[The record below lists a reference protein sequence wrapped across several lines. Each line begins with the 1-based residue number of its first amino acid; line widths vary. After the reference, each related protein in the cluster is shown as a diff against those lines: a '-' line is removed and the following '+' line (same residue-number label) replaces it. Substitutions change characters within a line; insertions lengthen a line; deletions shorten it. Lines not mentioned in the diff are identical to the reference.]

1 MIAVDISELE
11 REARAKVDRVADDPA
26 GRVQLRREFYRKF
39 GFAHRIGIP
48 TEFGFGASEIN
59 FLQWEVVRGVLNP
72 IDGTPNAGSSW
83 WRNVNAD
90 FLYHAELGGL
100 AHEQGVPAA
109 ALPTAAQAWMAY
121 IAQPSPKS
129 WYRAHNSSIV
139 AGYLAR
145 LPEALVEQRPEQLF
159 MNVVLYR
166 LLYAQGLVEGIEM
179 GRLGELLANPDLPSV
194 DVLVHLPDFYPHDY
208 PLTAADARHI
218 MHRGH
223 SVEELATI
231 LLDDVV
237 IMPHLTSLYGEAA
250 GWAGYPD
257 LTRYLI
263 DGEPVYPTRI
273 PRPWP
278 DRIWQRVGV
287 LINDLWRTLTRA

>member
-1 MIAVDISELE
+1 MVAVDVSAVE
-11 REARAKVDRVADDPA
+11 REARARVDKVADDPA

-39 GFAHRIGIP
+39 GFADRIEIP
-48 TEFGFGASEIN
+48 TEFGFGSSEIE
-59 FLQWEVVRGVLNP
+59 FLRWEAERGVLNP
-72 IDGTPNAGSSW
+72 VNGTPNAGSSW
-83 WRNVNAD
+83 WRNVNSD

-100 AHEQGVPAA
+100 AHERGVPASEVPA
-109 ALPTAAQAWMAY
+109 AAQAWMEY

-139 AGYLAR
+139 TAYLAR
-145 LPEALVEQRPEQLF
+145 LPDALREQRPEQLF

-194 DVLVHLPDFYPHDY
+194 DVLVHLPDFYPRDY
-208 PLTAADARHI
+208 PLTPADARHV

-223 SVEELATI
+223 SAEELAAI
-231 LLDDVV
+231 LLDDVC
-237 IMPHLTSLYGEAA
+237 IIPHLTPLYCQAA
-250 GWAGYPD
+250 VWAGCPG
-257 LTRYLI
+257 LTSYVI

-273 PRPWP
+273 PRPWHE
-278 DRIWQRVGV
+278 RIWLRAT
-287 LINDLWRTLTRA
+287 LLLDELWRTLTRA